1 MINGIED
8 FDACMLSNKLKLTK
22 DKSEVLVISSIHR
35 PRPSLSS
42 VHICSETVLCS
53 TSARNIGVI
62 VDQSLSMKPHVNA
75 VCKSFFFHLGNIDF
89 IRKYLILNSAKII
102 IQALIVSELD
112 YCNSLLYGL
121 PLYLIQNLQNSQNSA
136 ARLITQSPRFGHI
149 TPVLRHLHWLPVH
162 LRIEF
167 QVLLITYKALRG
179 QAPTYIQDLLQPYQP
194 SRSLRS
200 SSQNLLVKPRFN
212 LNSYGKR
219 AFSVAAPDL

>member
-53 TSARNIGVI
+53 TSACNIGVI

-75 VCKSFFFHLGNIDF
+75 VCKSSFFHLRNIGF

-121 PLYLIQNLQNSQNSA
+121 LCILFKTYNTVRTQQIVSLPNLQDLAILPLS
-136 ARLITQSPRFGHI
+136 LDILTGYRFI
-149 TPVLRHLHWLPVH
+149 
-162 LRIEF
+162 F
-167 QVLLITYKALRG
+167 A
-179 QAPTYIQDLLQPYQP
+179 
-194 SRSLRS
+194 
-200 SSQNLLVKPRFN
+200 
-212 LNSYGKR
+212 
-219 AFSVAAPDL
+219 